1 MYHGNNMRI
10 SKEDLASNT
19 ITMHALNYQKIK
31 MKSINLKLEQE
42 DLYDHVEK
50 TAHKMVKTCIVDGG
64 VGLAAPQI
72 GVFKRMFIIQDKN
85 DENFYE
91 LYINP
96 TWKPREKIKFYS
108 NEGCLSVPGKE
119 YKISRFKHIEVDY
132 WCFDPDKKLINI
144 KQNLDDYWARVFQH
158 EYNHLDGTAIADLYK
173 RQQ

>member
-1 MYHGNNMRI
+1 MRI
-10 SKEDLASNT
+10 SKQDLPDSIVT
-19 ITMHALNYQKIK
+19 VHALNYQKIK
-31 MKSINLKLEQE
+31 TKSINLKLDDPNLFDFVQ
-42 DLYDHVEK
+42 K
-50 TAHKMVKTCIVDGG
+50 IGHKMVKTCIMDGG

-72 GVFKRMFIIQDKN
+72 GIFKRMFVIQDKN
-85 DENFYE
+85 DSDCYE

-96 TWKPREKIKFYS
+96 TWKPRDKIKVSS

-132 WCFDPDKKLINI
+132 WCFDPEKKLINI

-173 RQQ
+173 RQMSEK